1 MFPNAKAA
9 KVHQLFSDQ
18 SINKLLLW
26 WIITNFSYKNVN
38 LALASPL
45 STARFSRYATTQ
57 NAKKKYQF

>member
-18 SINKLLLW
+18 SINKLL
-26 WIITNFSYKNVN
+26 FSYKNVN